1 MTEYKIKDLRVGMKD
16 VDITVEID
24 FLGERRRTSGFD
36 NDNLVP
42 AIVKDETGEIQFT
55 FWNDDIKKAKPG
67 KKVKIEDG
75 YVTEYNGQLQL
86 RNLKEKKV
94 IFL

>member
-24 FLGERRRTSGFD
+24 FLGEKRRTSGFD
-36 NDNLVP
+36 NENLVP
-42 AIVKDETGEIQFT
+42 AIVTDETGEIQMT

-67 KKVKIEDG
+67 LKVRVEGG
-75 YVTEYNGQLQL
+75 YVSAYNGQLQL
-86 RNLKEKKV
+86 RNTKENKV

>member
-1 MTEYKIKDLRVGMKD
+1 MTEYKIKDLKRGMKD
-16 VDITVEID
+16 IDITVEID
-24 FLGERRRTSGFD
+24 FTGEKKATSGFD
-36 NDNLVP
+36 NDNLIP

-55 FWNDDIKKAKPG
+55 FWNDDIKKAKAG
-67 KKVKIEDG
+67 KKVKIEGG